1 MIKINFN
8 EKRIFLTECALP
20 FLEEMNLKN
29 AHIIFTMNKSKMT
42 NFIDEIQ
49 VSDIQ
54 DIIIEGNPTELL
66 QLFQDHLVAIKAAG
80 GLVVNPNNEILFIY
94 RRKRWD
100 LPKGKMDPG
109 ESIEECAIREVQEET
124 GVGELTIIKP
134 LLTTYHIYIE
144 NGIVF
149 KTTYWFLMH
158 AEQNKLNPQLEEGIT
173 KAVWVHR
180 NNIQLQL
187 QKTYDSIL
195 DLFEEMK

>member
-8 EKRIFLTECALP
+8 EKRIFLTEQALP
-20 FLEEMNLKN
+20 FLAEKNLKN
-29 AHIIFTMNKSKMT
+29 AHIIFSMNASKMLD
-42 NFIDEIQ
+42 FIDEIQ

-54 DIIIEGNPTELL
+54 DIVIEGNPTDIL
-66 QLFQDHLVAIKAAG
+66 QLFQDQLVPITAAG
-80 GLVVNPNNEILFIY
+80 GLVVNPSNEILFIY

-100 LPKGKMDPG
+100 LPKGKLDPG

-124 GVGELTIIKP
+124 GINKLKIVKP

-149 KTTYWFLMH
+149 KKTYWYLMH
-158 AEQNKLNPQLEEGIT
+158 SEHQKLNPQLEEGIT

>member
-8 EKRIFLTECALP
+8 EKRIFLAEQAMP
-20 FLEEMNLKN
+20 FLAEKNLKN
-29 AHIIFTMNKSKMT
+29 AHIIFSMNASKMLD
-42 NFIDEIQ
+42 FIDEIQ
-49 VSDIQ
+49 VSDIK
-54 DIIIEGNPTELL
+54 DVVIEGNPSEIM
-66 QLFQDHLVAIKAAG
+66 QLFRDQLIPIIAAG

-124 GVGELTIIKP
+124 GIGELKIVKP

-149 KTTYWFLMH
+149 KTTYWYLMH
-158 AEQNKLNPQLEEGIT
+158 AEHVIPKPQLEEGIT

>member
-8 EKRIFLTECALP
+8 EKRIFLTEGALS
-20 FLEEMNLKN
+20 FLAEKNLKN
-29 AHIIFTMNKSKMT
+29 AHIIFNMNAAKLV

-54 DIIIEGNPTELL
+54 DIIIEGSPAELL
-66 QLFQDHLVAIKAAG
+66 QLFQDELVPITAAG
-80 GLVVNPNNEILFIY
+80 GLVVNPSNEILFIY

-100 LPKGKMDPG
+100 LPKGKLDPG
-109 ESIEECAIREVQEET
+109 ESIEECAIREVHEET
-124 GVGELTIIKP
+124 GISILKIVKP
-134 LLTTYHIYIE
+134 LLTTYHIYVE
-144 NGIVF
+144 NRIVF
-149 KTTYWFLMH
+149 KTTYWYLMH
-158 AEQNKLNPQLEEGIT
+158 AEHEKLNPQLEEGIT

>member
-8 EKRIFLTECALP
+8 EKRIFLAEQAMP
-20 FLEEMNLKN
+20 FLAEKNLKN
-29 AHIIFTMNKSKMT
+29 AHIIFSMNASKMLD
-42 NFIDEIQ
+42 FIDEIQ
-49 VSDIQ
+49 VSDIK
-54 DIIIEGNPTELL
+54 DVVIEGNPSEIM
-66 QLFQDHLVAIKAAG
+66 QLFRDQLIPIIAAG

-124 GVGELTIIKP
+124 GIGELKIVKP

-149 KTTYWFLMH
+149 KTTYWYLMH
-158 AEQNKLNPQLEEGIT
+158 AEHVILNPQLEEGIT